1 VICERAYNHLEPN
14 SEVRLRRPEG
24 VTPNG
29 YTICSLIL
37 LSAEVVLDGRSQR
50 RKQNDSSG

>member
-1 VICERAYNHLEPN
+1 MICERAYNHLEPN